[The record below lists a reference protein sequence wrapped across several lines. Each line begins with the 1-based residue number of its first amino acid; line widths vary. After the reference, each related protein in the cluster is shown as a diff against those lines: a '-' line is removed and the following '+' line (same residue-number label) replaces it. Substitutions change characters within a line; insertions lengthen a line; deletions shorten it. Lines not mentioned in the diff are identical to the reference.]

1 MPLLRSFLLLASLA
15 ALPAM
20 ADEQAFYH
28 ITAQQCSVIDSL
40 PVFTKELRP
49 TQLAGDYRIELLFP
63 EYRELTAAERALIP
77 ELRSKLGTP
86 TTPEIRQMTLVDR
99 GMPVLSVSFSPFVHK
114 NGKWKYI
121 SSCQLRAIPVTS
133 APLSTRG
140 SANTDE
146 RWTTQS
152 VLSQGKWVKIR
163 VKEEGI
169 YQITPDLLRRMGFSN
184 PERVKV
190 YGYGGLQQDEVLAFD
205 AEPAAKDSRRVA
217 DDLTEVPTLR
227 NNDGKI
233 LFWAEGTVRRTYDQY
248 KKRWTLSQ
256 NSYSTYAYYFITE
269 GDAPLTVEKLPAIAA
284 DSETPHTTVPYAV
297 TLDTD
302 EAGFYEGGRRF
313 FDGHDF
319 AQGNS
324 RNFKVNVLDL
334 APTSADAL
342 PIEISWGAS
351 SATGT
356 TTAEFKLNGENLGR
370 AAIGSYYS
378 LTESARANTSV
389 FEHAIRPGENTINM
403 VTTQGNHARLDYIT
417 INYPRLL
424 TVADRPYSF
433 SPQTDV
439 TTTLQAGGVGEYTQV
454 WRIGQMGSPTAALT
468 LTSKSD
474 GTGQFTTDT
483 PRRRFVIFNTNRDF
497 PQPEI
502 VGNVANQ
509 NLHADRDIDYV
520 IAVPTGGK
528 LTAQAERLAE
538 IHRRRGLT
546 VKVIPANLLYN
557 EFSSGTP
564 DANALRRYLKMLYDR
579 ASTPNKAPRY
589 LLLMGKSPWDNRFV
603 TEEWKNQSADDYL
616 LAYEYDAST
625 QSIGTVSSFVTD
637 DFYALLDDGE
647 GKYIYSEKVDLSTG
661 RMVCTTE
668 EEAKIL
674 VDKVERYLKNEDAGP
689 WKNKIVM
696 MADDGDSNEHAE
708 DAERVSTA
716 IAQNGKKRF
725 TVDKVYWDY
734 YTRVPGAT
742 SLTYPAASAAIEQSV
757 ASGAALFNY
766 SGHGSP
772 TVISN
777 EKTLVLDDFKRFSAP
792 HLGLWVLA
800 SCEIYPFDSRES
812 NLADI
817 FLFRP
822 NSGAVAFMCAT
833 RAVYA
838 TQNNALN
845 IEFCKRLFSRDPQGQ
860 LTSMGEALRQAKNQ
874 LISSQSD
881 LTINKMKYVLFG
893 DPAIPLSIPTGT
905 AVLDSIDGKA
915 LATTSNVR
923 LSAGQV
929 VTFSGHIEDSNGNS
943 AVDQSFNGTLT
954 AEIYDRDEARTCKDN
969 DGSAARVGRRP
980 LSFTAH
986 GHKVFRGTT
995 RVENGRFT
1003 ITASIPRDI
1012 SYSNDAAKISF
1023 YAVSDDKQTEC
1034 NGINSSFHLNG
1045 TAAQASPDTIAP
1057 KVVAY
1062 LNEVETPEYGIVNR
1076 NPTLIADISDDSGI
1090 NISGT
1095 SIGHDIEFTLD
1106 DDLSS
1111 TVSLNEHFTYA
1122 PGSYNSGQLVYRL
1135 PTLAPGLHTMTLRV
1149 WDVNNNSTTQRLGFI
1164 VSDGAGQ
1171 STRVYSTVNP
1181 ASTHTTFVAGFP
1193 AVEAHEATLVWEV
1206 YDHTGKIVWTKHN
1219 TVAAKSG
1226 TAAVAWNLRSN
1237 DGLLMPE
1244 GLYVVKA
1251 TIKSPGQKAQ
1261 QATQK
1266 LIIVRP

>member
-15 ALPAM
+15 TLPAM

-28 ITAQQCSVIDSL
+28 ITAQQCSVIDSI
-40 PVFTKELRP
+40 PVFTEELRP
-49 TQLAGDYRIELLFP
+49 TQSAGNYHIELLFP
-63 EYRELTAAERALIP
+63 EYRELTSTERALIP
-77 ELRSKLGTP
+77 TLHSKLGTP
-86 TTPEIRQMTLVDR
+86 TAPKIKQTILVDR
-99 GMPVLSVSFSPFVHK
+99 GMPVISVSFTPFVYQ
-114 NGKWKYI
+114 NGKWKYV
-121 SSCQLRAIPVTS
+121 SSCQLRAVPVTS

-140 SANTDE
+140 NTNADE

-152 VLSQGKWVKIR
+152 VLAQGKWAKIR

-169 YQITPDLLRRMGFSN
+169 YQITPDFLRRLGFSDL
-184 PERVKV
+184 ERVKV
-190 YGYGGLQQDEVLAFD
+190 YGYGGLQQDEVLSFD
-205 AEPAAKDSRRVA
+205 TESPSKDSKRVA

-227 NNDGKI
+227 ENGKI
-233 LFWAEGTVRRTYDQY
+233 LFWAEGTTRRTYDRY
-248 KKRWTLSQ
+248 RKRWTLSQ
-256 NSYSTYAYYFITE
+256 NSYSSHSYYFITE
-269 GDAPLTVEKLPAIAA
+269 GEAPLTVEKLPAVTA
-284 DSETPHTTVPYAV
+284 DNKTPRTTVPYAV

-319 AQGNS
+319 ALGNS

-334 APTSADAL
+334 DPASADAL
-342 PIEISWGAS
+342 PIEIAWGAS

-356 TTAEFKLNGENLGR
+356 TTAEFKLNGENIGR

-389 FEHAIRPGENTINM
+389 FEHTIRSGENTINM

-424 TVADRPYSF
+424 TVAERPYSF
-433 SPQTDV
+433 SPQTDM
-439 TTTLQAGGVGEYTQV
+439 TTTLQADGVGEFTQV
-454 WRIGQMGSPTAALT
+454 WRIGQVGSPTAALT
-468 LTSKSD
+468 LTQQTD
-474 GTGQFTTDT
+474 GKGLFTTDT
-483 PRRRFVIFNTNRDF
+483 PQRRFVIFNTNRDF
-497 PQPEI
+497 PQPEF

-509 NLHADRDIDYV
+509 NLHADHDIDYV

-538 IHRRRGLT
+538 IHRQRGLT
-546 VKVIPANLLYN
+546 VKVVPANLLYN

-579 ASTPNKAPRY
+579 AATPDKAPRY

-603 TEEWKNQSADDYL
+603 TEEWKKLSVDDYL

-668 EEAKIL
+668 EEAKTL

-689 WKNKIVM
+689 WKNRIVM

-708 DAERVSTA
+708 DAERVSTSLA
-716 IAQNGKKRF
+716 NSGKKRF

-734 YTRVPGAT
+734 YNRVPGAT
-742 SLTYPAASAAIEQSV
+742 SLTYPAASAAIEQ
-757 ASGAALFNY
+757 AITSGAALFNY

-800 SCEIYPFDSRES
+800 SCEIYPFDSREN

-845 IEFCKRLFSRDPQGQ
+845 IEFCKRLLTRDQQGK
-860 LTSMGEALRQAKNQ
+860 LTTMGEALRQAKNE

-893 DPAIPLSIPTGT
+893 DPAIPLSVPTGT

-915 LATTSNVR
+915 LNSSSNVR

-929 VTFSGHIEDSNGNS
+929 VTFSGHIEGGENNS
-943 AVDQSFNGTLT
+943 AIDQSFNGTLT
-954 AEIYDRDEARTCKDN
+954 AEIYDRDETRTCKDN

-980 LSFTAH
+980 LTFTTH
-986 GHKVFRGTT
+986 GNKVFRGTT

-1003 ITASIPRDI
+1003 ITASVPRDI
-1012 SYSNDAAKISF
+1012 SYSDEAAKISF

-1034 NGINSSFHLNG
+1034 NGTNSGFHLNG
-1045 TAAQASPDTIAP
+1045 TAEKASPDTIAP

-1062 LNEVETPEYGIVNR
+1062 LNEVETPEYGVVGR
-1076 NPTLIADISDDSGI
+1076 TPTLIADISDDSGI
-1090 NISGT
+1090 NTAGT
-1095 SIGHDIEFTLD
+1095 SIGHDIELTLD

-1135 PTLAPGLHTMTLRV
+1135 PTLMPGLHTMTLRV

-1171 STRVYSTVNP
+1171 GTRVYSTVNP

-1193 AVEAHEATLVWEV
+1193 TVGENEATIVWEV
-1206 YDHTGKIVWTKHN
+1206 FDRTGKPVWTKHN

-1237 DGLLMPE
+1237 DGLLSPE
-1244 GLYVVKA
+1244 GVYVVKA
-1251 TIKSPGQKAQ
+1251 TLKANGQKAQ